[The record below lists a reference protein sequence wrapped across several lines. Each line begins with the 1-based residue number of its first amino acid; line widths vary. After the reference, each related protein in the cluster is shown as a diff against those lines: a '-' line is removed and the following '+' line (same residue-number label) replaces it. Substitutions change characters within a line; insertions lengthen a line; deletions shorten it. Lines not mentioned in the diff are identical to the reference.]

1 LEGDLVS
8 DSFLVRPDTLEFAL
22 TTEREDLIEVR
33 YREAF
38 VGMSSEKFRVL
49 SVPMVQTLQR
59 AYPQAKI
66 RSDDGKREIEVM
78 LKGSRRILHGIIAEL
93 VMQAT
98 ASKEDLLDLLS
109 ATLNAGLS
117 YLNKGTTP
125 ARFDRIMESL
135 KDETL
140 KQTLRQYGVPQ
151 MDIEVFMR
159 VSRALRE
166 IMDRMR

>member
-1 LEGDLVS
+1 LSEP
-8 DSFLVRPDTLEFAL
+8 FLVRPDRLEFTL
-22 TTEREDLIEVR
+22 TTESEDLIEVR

-66 RSDDGKREIEVM
+66 RSDEWKREIEVV
-78 LKGSRRILHGIIAEL
+78 LKGSRRVLHGIIAEL

-98 ASKEDLLDLLS
+98 ASKDDLLDLLS

-117 YLNKGTTP
+117 YLTKGTTP

-140 KQTLRQYGVPQ
+140 RQTLRQHGVPQ
-151 MDIEVFMR
+151 TDIETFMR
-159 VSRALRE
+159 VSQTLRQ